1 MTDLSEKRALARKIF
16 CPDNGRVKL
25 GLAPMAGVTDLPYR
39 MLCREMGADFAVS
52 EMISAKGFLLNRKPN
67 DNVRALYAVAPCE
80 TVGIQ
85 LFGSEPELIAQAA
98 QAFEKRGCAFIDI
111 NMGCPMPKITGNG
124 EGSALMRT
132 PNLAAEIV
140 RQTAQAISIPLTVKM
155 RAGWDDD
162 SANAVELAQM
172 LEASGAAAICV
183 HGRTREQYYS
193 GQADWGVIARVK
205 QAISIPVIGN
215 GDVISPET
223 ARQMLDET
231 GCDAIMIGRGAK
243 GDPFLFDR
251 IRAALMGGD
260 VPAPTPHERLEMMRR
275 HSDMLAAW
283 RGEAIAVREMRK
295 HIAWYLHGLRG
306 SAQIRAQLLTL
317 TDPYEVDRR
326 LEEYIESL

>member
-1 MTDLSEKRALARKIF
+1 
-16 CPDNGRVKL
+16 
-25 GLAPMAGVTDLPYR
+25 
-39 MLCREMGADFAVS
+39 
-52 EMISAKGFLLNRKPN
+52 
-67 DNVRALYAVAPCE
+67 
-80 TVGIQ
+80 
-85 LFGSEPELIAQAA
+85 
-98 QAFEKRGCAFIDI
+98 
-111 NMGCPMPKITGNG
+111 
-124 EGSALMRT
+124 
-132 PNLAAEIV
+132 
-140 RQTAQAISIPLTVKM
+140 M

-162 SANAVELAQM
+162 SVNAVELAQM

-231 GCDAIMIGRGAK
+231 GCDAIMIGRGAQ
-243 GDPFLFDR
+243 GDPFLFGR

-260 VPAPTPHERLEMMRR
+260 VPVPTPHERLEMMRR

>member
-1 MTDLSEKRALARKIF
+1 
-16 CPDNGRVKL
+16 
-25 GLAPMAGVTDLPYR
+25 
-39 MLCREMGADFAVS
+39 
-52 EMISAKGFLLNRKPN
+52 
-67 DNVRALYAVAPCE
+67 
-80 TVGIQ
+80 
-85 LFGSEPELIAQAA
+85 
-98 QAFEKRGCAFIDI
+98 
-111 NMGCPMPKITGNG
+111 MPKITGNG

-162 SANAVELAQM
+162 SVNAVELAQM

-231 GCDAIMIGRGAK
+231 GCDAIMIGRGAQ